1 MQAFIEEVHG
11 VVGRSGRA
19 CMPLVGRWLVITMLA
34 TQLLVV
40 LVAQCKRVACDP
52 RWSGL
57 VSCSSDL
64 QILALLHNEPA
75 AEGASQG
82 HRDAGMPHKVTLRP
96 LTTHA
101 YLSP

>member
-19 CMPLVGRWLVITMLA
+19 CMPLVGHYLAGVITMLA
-34 TQLLVV
+34 TQL
-40 LVAQCKRVACDP
+40 AQCKRVACDP

-75 AEGASQG
+75 AQGASQG
-82 HRDAGMPHKVTLRP
+82 HRDAGMPHKVTFCCGP
-96 LTTHA
+96 
-101 YLSP
+101 